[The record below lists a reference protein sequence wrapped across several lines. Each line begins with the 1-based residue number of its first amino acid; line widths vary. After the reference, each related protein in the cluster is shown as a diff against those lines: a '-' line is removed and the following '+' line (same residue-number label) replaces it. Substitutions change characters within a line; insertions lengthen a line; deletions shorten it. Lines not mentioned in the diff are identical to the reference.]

1 MTAPVVVVGI
11 PPAGLDALDA
21 RGRAAIGEAT
31 LLCGATRHLE
41 AVPQHGEERV
51 AIGDVEAAV
60 ERLRRRAPGE
70 RVVVLASG
78 DPLLFGI
85 GATLIRSLGRDAVT
99 VIPAVSSVQ
108 EAFARA
114 GLAWESARV
123 LSAHGR
129 ELEPVVAQTLATT
142 TAAILC
148 GPGNPPERVA
158 RALLDAGIEDCRA
171 VVAEWLGGAV
181 ERVVD
186 SRLSAVAEGSFDP
199 LSVVVVDRETAA
211 VPVAEFGRHEA
222 RFAHAGGM
230 ITGGEA
236 RAVVLARLR
245 PAGASVIWDVGAG
258 SGSIGIEAAG
268 LAPGARVFAVERDP
282 AQLEH
287 LRSNAATLG
296 GGAVSVVAGAAPVAL
311 EALPDP
317 DRVVVGGHGGRLGE
331 ILGVVHSRLRPGGT
345 VVCSF
350 ATLDGVL
357 VARVSLGD
365 WNPEVVQLSVARG
378 AAAGRSLRLAA
389 EDPVFIVSA
398 GPAA

>member
-1 MTAPVVVVGI
+1 
-11 PPAGLDALDA
+11 
-21 RGRAAIGEAT
+21 
-31 LLCGATRHLE
+31 
-41 AVPQHGEERV
+41 
-51 AIGDVEAAV
+51 
-60 ERLRRRAPGE
+60 
-70 RVVVLASG
+70 
-78 DPLLFGI
+78 
-85 GATLIRSLGRDAVT
+85 LGRDAVT

-171 VVAEWLGGAV
+171 VA
-181 ERVVD
+181 
-186 SRLSAVAEGSFDP
+186 
-199 LSVVVVDRETAA
+199 
-211 VPVAEFGRHEA
+211 
-222 RFAHAGGM
+222 
-230 ITGGEA
+230 
-236 RAVVLARLR
+236 
-245 PAGASVIWDVGAG
+245 
-258 SGSIGIEAAG
+258 AAG

-350 ATLDGVL
+350 AAVERPL
-357 VARVSLGD
+357 VARALVGR
-365 WNPEVVQLSVARG
+365 WN
-378 AAAGRSLRLAA
+378 
-389 EDPVFIVSA
+389 
-398 GPAA
+398 